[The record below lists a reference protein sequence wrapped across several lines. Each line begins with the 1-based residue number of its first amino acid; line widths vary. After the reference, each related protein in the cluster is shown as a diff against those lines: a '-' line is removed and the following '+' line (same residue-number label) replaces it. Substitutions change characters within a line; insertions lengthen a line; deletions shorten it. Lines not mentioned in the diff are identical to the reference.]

1 VKVLPAPHRLAYD
14 REVRALL
21 IGDIHTEAVL
31 LRKVIAHGRRVGVDA
46 ILSVGDIVD
55 GPGDPL
61 ACIAQLRDEG
71 ALVVRGN
78 HERWLAEGR
87 PMEPYPYPPATLEWL
102 TSLPATREI
111 DTPTGR
117 ALLVHGVG
125 GDDSAELDACT
136 RDQALESLEPLWQVV
151 RPGEHRWMI
160 GGHTHRAMVR
170 TIERL
175 TIINPGALVL
185 EQDPSFVVA
194 DFASGDLEYWALLP
208 SLQRRATWSA
218 RSPAD
223 ADWSLIA
230 ARARFSSSARG
241 MGR

>member
-1 VKVLPAPHRLAYD
+1 M
-14 REVRALL
+14 RALL

-46 ILSVGDIVD
+46 ILGVGDIVD

-87 PMEPYPYPPATLEWL
+87 PMEPYPYPSAALEWL
-102 TSLPATREI
+102 TSLPVTLEI

-125 GDDSAELDACT
+125 ADDAAELDACT
-136 RDQALESLEPLWQVV
+136 RDHALESLEPLWRVV
-151 RPGEHRWMI
+151 RAGEHRWMI

-175 TIINPGALVL
+175 TIINPGTLVL
-185 EQDPSFVVA
+185 EQDPSFVFA
-194 DFASGDLEYWALLP
+194 DFASGDLEYWTLLP

-223 ADWSLIA
+223 ADWSLIP
-230 ARARFSSSARG
+230 ARARFSSSARDTG
-241 MGR
+241 SER

>member
-1 VKVLPAPHRLAYD
+1 M
-14 REVRALL
+14 RALL

-31 LRKVIAHGRRVGVDA
+31 LRKVIAHGRRAGVDA

-61 ACIAQLRDEG
+61 ACVAQLRGEG

-87 PMEPYPYPPATLEWL
+87 PMEPYPYGSAELEWL
-102 TSLPATREI
+102 TSLPVTREI

-117 ALLVHGVG
+117 VLLVHGVG
-125 GDDSAELDACT
+125 ADDSAELDAYT
-136 RDQALESLEPLWQVV
+136 RDQALESLEPLWRVV
-151 RPGEHRWMI
+151 RAGEHRWMI

-175 TIINPGALVL
+175 TIINPGTLVL
-185 EQDPSFVVA
+185 EQDPSFVLA
-194 DFASGDLEYWALLP
+194 DFASGDLEYWTLLP

-230 ARARFSSSARG
+230 ARARFSSSTRHTG
-241 MGR
+241 S

>member
-1 VKVLPAPHRLAYD
+1 M
-14 REVRALL
+14 RALL

-31 LRKVIAHGRRVGVDA
+31 LRKVIAHGRRAGVDA

-87 PMEPYPYPPATLEWL
+87 PMEPYPYPSAALEWL
-102 TSLPATREI
+102 TSLPVTREI

-125 GDDSAELDACT
+125 ADDSAELDPYT
-136 RDQALESLEPLWQVV
+136 RDKALESLEPLWKVV
-151 RPGEHRWMI
+151 RAGEHRWMI

-170 TIERL
+170 TIGQL
-175 TIINPGALVL
+175 TIINPGTLVL

-194 DFASGDLEYWALLP
+194 DFASGDLEYWTLLP
-208 SLQRRATWSA
+208 FPQRRTTWSA
-218 RSPAD
+218 RSPTD
-223 ADWSLIA
+223 ADWNLIT
-230 ARARFSSSARG
+230 ARSRFSSSAR
-241 MGR
+241 RNDQA

>member
-1 VKVLPAPHRLAYD
+1 M
-14 REVRALL
+14 RALL

-55 GPGDPL
+55 GPGDPH
-61 ACIAQLRDEG
+61 ACIAQLRAEG

-78 HERWLAEGR
+78 HERWLAEGC
-87 PMEPYPYPPATLEWL
+87 PMEPYPYQSAELEWL

-125 GDDSAELDACT
+125 ADDSAELDPYT
-136 RDQALESLEPLWQVV
+136 RDRTLESLEPLWQVV
-151 RPGEHRWMI
+151 RAGEHRWMI

-170 TIERL
+170 TIEQL
-175 TIINPGALVL
+175 TIVNPGTLVL

-194 DFASGDLEYWALLP
+194 DFASGDLEYWTLLP

-223 ADWSLIA
+223 ADWNLIT
-230 ARARFSSSARG
+230 ARARFSTSARD
-241 MGR
+241 MDSDRR